1 MNGRQIKVKDDT
13 SDYSIYYPYPCYQ
26 LPPIGQDIPD
36 EGCLC
41 VSIDPAIKNF
51 ALRIEIRYRTGDVKT
66 VYMIKVDFSQYGD
79 VSETTGTTT
88 VDPRIL
94 AAATSVLNA
103 LLPIMQDSRIVG
115 IERQMAINYKSS
127 RIFQHVLSYFLIMVT
142 TFRYPCII
150 IDISPKLKG
159 KMLGAPKG
167 LNYSELKQW
176 SIEKSL
182 QILGWRNDQI
192 AIQIIKQHRGKSKTK
207 ADDLAD
213 TINQMEAWFILVGGV
228 HTVEPQDLNLIVYNQ
243 AVNTFIQQ
251 QQQNNLNPLEIYL
264 NSSGPLPMVSVQNTA
279 PSFQLEIL
287 NFPPSFQLEIIK

>member
-13 SDYSIYYPYPCYQ
+13 SDYIIYYPYPCHQ

-36 EGCLC
+36 EGCQC

-51 ALRIEIRYRTGDVKT
+51 ALRVEKRYRTGRIETIQMMK
-66 VYMIKVDFSQYGD
+66 IDFSQYGD

-94 AAATSVLNA
+94 AAATSVLNS
-103 LLPIMQDSRIVG
+103 LLSIMQDSRIVA

-142 TFRYPCII
+142 TFRYSCII

-159 KMLGAPKG
+159 RVLGAPKG
-167 LNYSELKQW
+167 LNYSGLKEW

-182 QILGWRNDQI
+182 EISVWRGDQI
-192 AIQIIKQHRGKSKTK
+192 AIQIIKYHRGKSKTK
-207 ADDLAD
+207 ADDIAD
-213 TINQMEAWFILVGGV
+213 TINQIEAWFILMGGV
-228 HTVEPQDLNLIVYNQ
+228 HTAQPQNLNLIAYNEE
-243 AVNTFIQQ
+243 VNKFIQEQ
-251 QQQNNLNPLEIYL
+251 EKSGLNALNTYL
-264 NSSGPLPMVSVQNTA
+264 NNKE
-279 PSFQLEIL
+279 SFKI
-287 NFPPSFQLEIIK
+287 EIIKL